1 MGRSIVSSFTVALC
15 FFVSA
20 SAIAQTS
27 PPKDKIDKLLD
38 DILKERTSPPKSSL
52 PPATTKLPEA
62 PIPGKGPPF
71 TKAEI
76 EAVREKVRPCWAGP
90 SGQDRVVVP
99 IVVRVREDGTPTASY
114 VKDTARFESDPNYRA
129 AANSALRAVM
139 NPRCHPWPLPPEKYE
154 TWRIMTFNFD
164 FGT

>member
-1 MGRSIVSSFTVALC
+1 MARSIVSSVAVAL
-15 FFVSA
+15 FLVVPA
-20 SAIAQTS
+20 LAIAQTS
-27 PPKDKIDKLLD
+27 PPKDKIDKIID
-38 DILKERTSPPKSSL
+38 DMLKDRTSLPKSSS
-52 PPATTKLPEA
+52 PPASTKLPEP

-76 EAVREKVRPCWAGP
+76 EAVRERVRPCWTGP

-139 NPRCHPWPLPPEKYE
+139 NTRCHPWPLPREKYE